1 MSNIE
6 NGDPKAEKGP
16 HGDLGLQ
23 MGTHV
28 EAVAPV
34 SKDALERIRFIPCRN
49 NDLECVL
56 SVNVTN
62 ASMQVNTIGDH
73 RQCIIVP

>member
-34 SKDALERIRFIPCRN
+34 SKDALERLFRAETMIWN
-49 NDLECVL
+49 ECY
-56 SVNVTN
+56 
-62 ASMQVNTIGDH
+62 
-73 RQCIIVP
+73 R

>member
-16 HGDLGLQ
+16 HGDLGLH

-49 NDLECVL
+49 NDLE
-56 SVNVTN
+56 
-62 ASMQVNTIGDH
+62 
-73 RQCIIVP
+73 